1 MKPTKILSLFIS
13 INIGLLAMVYFFP
26 EDGVK
31 LSENFTLT
39 FTTLDD
45 LTHREEIQKVDITE
59 IIQAHYLP
67 ENLDNL
73 YTDADTTLAEEP
85 KEVKVAIEHPD
96 AFENPLFGLY
106 DQLDQAKSGD
116 QPLRILHFGDSQIEA
131 DRITGELRNQMQTRF
146 GGCGVGMIPV
156 TESSHAR
163 ISVFK
168 ETSDN
173 WKRHEIYG
181 RKDKTVPH
189 SDYGVMGYIHRFTPW
204 ETADSVATQTASISL
219 KQNTRYYPNASAF
232 EQVSLLHRNRADS
245 ATFALTDSGTPIS
258 DGELPISKGVQLSTW
273 PINSTEHTEFELSL
287 AAQQDLEVY
296 GVCLD
301 CANGVAVDNIS
312 WRGSSGI
319 EFTKM
324 EKDHLKGQ
332 FAELNVGM
340 VIYEFGVNVVPHVI
354 EDYSY
359 YERQTLKELTLLREL
374 LPNTPI
380 LVVGVSDMARSEKGT
395 YASYPNIE
403 KIRNAQRSAAL
414 EANCSFWDLYGAM
427 GGQNAMVSWVEAKP
441 SLAQKDYTHFN
452 ARGAKVV
459 GEMLYQAI
467 IEEYSDYKALQS
479 I

>member
-26 EDGVK
+26 EDGLK

-39 FTTLDD
+39 FTTLED
-45 LTHREEIQKVDITE
+45 LTRRETVQKVDITE
-59 IIQAHYLP
+59 IVQAHYLP

-73 YTDADTTLAEEP
+73 YTDADTTQTAEP
-85 KEVKVAIEHPD
+85 QEVKVAIEHPD
-96 AFENPLFGLY
+96 AFENPLYGLY
-106 DQLDQAKSGD
+106 EQLDQANSGD

-131 DRITGELRNQMQTRF
+131 DRITGELRNQMQNKF

-156 TESSHAR
+156 TEASHAR

-173 WKRHEIYG
+173 WKRHEVYG
-181 RKDKTVPH
+181 RRDKTVPH
-189 SDYGVMGYIHRFTPW
+189 KEYGLSGYIHRFTPW
-204 ETADSVATQTASISL
+204 ATEDSVATQTASINL
-219 KQNTRYYPNASAF
+219 KQNQRYYPKASAF
-232 EQVSLLHRNRADS
+232 EQVSLLHRNRGDS
-245 ATFALTDSGTPIS
+245 ATFALTAEETPIL

-273 PINSTEHTEFELSL
+273 SINSTEHAEFDLNLS
-287 AAQQDLEVY
+287 AQQDLEVY
-296 GVCLD
+296 GLCLD

-324 EKDHLKGQ
+324 EKEHLKGQ
-332 FAELNVGM
+332 FASLNVGM

-354 EDYSY
+354 DDYSY
-359 YERQTLKELTLLREL
+359 YKRQTLKELTLLREL

-380 LVVGVSDMARSEKGT
+380 LVVGVSDMARNEKGA
-395 YASYPNIE
+395 YASYPNVE
-403 KIRNAQRSAAL
+403 KIRNAQRDAAL

-427 GGQNAMVSWVEAKP
+427 GGKNSMVSWVETKP

-467 IEEYSDYKALQS
+467 MEDYSDYKTLES